1 VVTYRAVP
9 TTTALI
15 AALIVERPLC
25 MDCLVSR
32 ADVSEREVET
42 ALSAIA
48 RAMAVHRR
56 IDRCRACGS
65 EKLIV
70 VVGQPELS

>member
-1 VVTYRAVP
+1 MLTYRAVP
-9 TTTALI
+9 TTTALV
-15 AALIVERPLC
+15 AALILERPLC

-48 RAMAVHRR
+48 RAMAVDRR

-70 VVGQPELS
+70 VAGRPERS